1 MEPPILDSQPATGG
15 ADFIKDT
22 STSEF
27 VADVVDASKDA
38 LVLVDFWAPWC
49 GPCKQLTPILE
60 KAVKEAGGAVRL
72 VKLDIDKHPAI
83 PGQMGVQSIPAV
95 FAFKAGRPVDGF
107 QGALPESQ
115 IKEFIA
121 RHVEPTNK
129 QQTEA
134 ELEAAE
140 VALDAGDFGG
150 AAPIFAKIIQSDEEN
165 ARAIAGLTKCYVQTG
180 DIERAEQT
188 LALWKID
195 GKGSPEIDAARA
207 ILELALKSGEAGDVA
222 SLRAQVESNGEDF
235 QARCDLAIA
244 LNASNDR
251 EGATEQLLAVIEAK
265 RDWNDGAARAQLL
278 QFFEAWGF
286 DDPVTVAGRQKL
298 SLLLF

>member
-140 VALDAGDFGG
+140 AALDAGDFGG

-207 ILELALKSGEAGDVA
+207 MLELALKSDEAGDVA